1 MRVWET
7 WMGAAGDFP
16 IDLVI
21 LGGVALF
28 LILRLRSILGR
39 REGFER
45 PADGQGGEAR
55 AQEPAA
61 MRPAESAGAPSPETA
76 RILPDPAT
84 EAGMALAA
92 MRAIDPTVQP
102 DQFLNGAEAAF
113 RLIVGAF
120 AAGDRVGLR
129 PLLSDDTYRAFET
142 AIAARETAG
151 ETQRTEIREI
161 PSVAIENAALH
172 DRTASITVRFVSDQ
186 VNITHDHAGHP
197 VVGTDAVTEITD
209 LWTFERVLGSSD
221 PSWRLAAARSA

>member
-1 MRVWET
+1 
-7 WMGAAGDFP
+7 MGAAGDFP

-45 PADGQGGEAR
+45 PTDGQGGEAR

-61 MRPAESAGAPSPETA
+61 MRPAESAHAPSPEAA
-76 RILPDPAT
+76 RILPDPGT

-92 MRAIDPTVQP
+92 MGALDPTVQP
-102 DQFLNGAEAAF
+102 DQFLNGAEGAF

-161 PSVAIENAALH
+161 PSVAIEHATLH

-186 VNITHDHAGHP
+186 VNITHDQAGHP

-221 PSWRLAAARSA
+221 PSWRLTAARSA

>member
-1 MRVWET
+1 
-7 WMGAAGDFP
+7 MGAAGDFP

-45 PADGQGGEAR
+45 PTDAQGPDPR
-55 AQEPAA
+55 TREPTA
-61 MRPAESAGAPSPETA
+61 MRPAAAASAPALASS

-84 EAGMALAA
+84 EAGQALAA
-92 MRAIDPTVQP
+92 MCAIDPGFHP
-102 DQFLNGAEAAF
+102 EQFLDGAEGAF
-113 RLIVGAF
+113 RLIVAAF

-129 PLLSDDTYRAFET
+129 SLLSDDTYRAFET
-142 AIAARETAG
+142 AISGRETAG
-151 ETQRTEIREI
+151 ETQRTEIHGV
-161 PSVAIENAALH
+161 PSVTIEQAALH
-172 DRTASITVRFVSDQ
+172 DRTASIIVRFVSDQ
-186 VNITHDHAGHP
+186 VNITLDHAGLP

-209 LWTFERVLGSSD
+209 LWTFERMLGNSD

>member
-1 MRVWET
+1 
-7 WMGAAGDFP
+7 MGAAGDFP

-45 PADGQGGEAR
+45 PVDGQGGEVR
-55 AQEPAA
+55 APEAA
-61 MRPAESAGAPSPETA
+61 SIRPTELGRAPGPETT
-76 RILPDPAT
+76 RILPDPST
-84 EAGMALAA
+84 EAGIALAA
-92 MRAIDPTVQP
+92 MSALDPTVHP
-102 DQFLNGAEAAF
+102 GQFLNSAEAAF

-120 AAGDRVGLR
+120 AAGDRVGLQ

-151 ETQRTEIREI
+151 DTQRTEIRGI
-161 PSVAIENAALH
+161 PSVAIEHAALH
-172 DRTASITVRFVSDQ
+172 DHTASITVRFVSDQ
-186 VNITHDHAGHP
+186 VNITHDNAGHP

>member
-1 MRVWET
+1 
-7 WMGAAGDFP
+7 MGAAGDFP

-45 PADGQGGEAR
+45 PTEAPGADPRVREA
-55 AQEPAA
+55 AT
-61 MRPAESAGAPSPETA
+61 MRPVEGAGTPAPASS

-84 EAGMALAA
+84 EAGQALAA
-92 MRAIDPTVQP
+92 MRAIDPSFRP
-102 DQFLNGAEAAF
+102 DQFLDGAEGAF
-113 RLIVGAF
+113 RLIVAAF

-142 AIAARETAG
+142 AISGRETAG
-151 ETQRTEIREI
+151 EAQRTDIRAI
-161 PSVAIENAALH
+161 PSVGIEQAALH
-172 DRTASITVRFVSDQ
+172 DQTASITVRFVSDQ
-186 VNITHDHAGHP
+186 VNITLDHAGLP

-209 LWTFERVLGSSD
+209 LWTFERVLGTAD